1 MTVDA
6 LRDAIARNKVIVV
19 TGTGVSAS
27 LAGRSAKTATWL
39 GLLSDGVRRVEELDE
54 DRGALLRIRLD
65 AYENADPAKAR
76 ISDLTNLATELRQEF
91 AIADPNKFNRWLT
104 TAVGSLDIVD
114 DTLAHAIAALQ
125 TPIFTTNYDTLLER
139 ALKRSSASFT
149 QPDQMRAIAT
159 GGQDIGHLH
168 GIYSDGDN
176 VIFSEQDYVKVLS
189 NTPAQNLQNSAFTMS
204 TFLFIGFGAGTD
216 DPNFK
221 LMIDNFGKSF
231 GGTAQAHYRLCKES
245 DVRPGSDLSPVV
257 DLSYG
262 KDYEDLPT
270 FLATLIPNEE
280 VRAVVDLR
288 TASFADVSGRV
299 RDNSTLW
306 RDNESLEEK
315 SIAEL
320 IVEPIF
326 LPEPHDQYAQSTVV
340 DPDKSGVETV
350 NFAEAADTQR
360 VTLIAGEENAG
371 VTTALLW
378 AVNHL
383 LNADTSLHSIFI
395 EEPVVAGVKPLS
407 KKLERF
413 YTAANFDAWQAE
425 LQNAVVAVDNLRF
438 DRSDRFKRVIQ
449 EIASIETR
457 RTLVGIRQQ
466 DALDIATSLN
476 EAGVEDVRVI
486 YLGRFSNTEAREL
499 ARRLSPGSE
508 TKLVTSVMIVIR
520 EKRLPRNPFTITLL
534 LELIRN
540 GSALKDEESEIAVL
554 DKYLDLLLVGD
565 FFRRIGRDELT
576 LRNKRLVLVTLA
588 RKLVERKEDR
598 AQQSEFITWIEQLF
612 AELNWP
618 FDALGCLNDLLR
630 RRVLGKGLDNTI
642 HFQRS
647 AYLELMAGI
656 AAQEDE
662 EFRQLVF
669 DSPIE
674 LASIVRTYAAM
685 SRTSAEV
692 LRLMDTQLGLI
703 VDDALSGTV
712 FAGVRQRVASE
723 ALFSDRAE
731 STGAGDVEQAP
742 ESSALQKKRYYDVED
757 DRDVPAFLTARLEDL
772 TPGRVAALV
781 IDLASR
787 VLRDTD
793 ELRDQ
798 KLKGD
803 LLQKVLV
810 GWVRFLDLYEN
821 DLRVHPEFDSTI
833 RALFFKQE
841 REFDEDD
848 VASMKE
854 SVLKVAPS
862 YLTFSGL
869 SYCLAGPSLSPLLE
883 QVELVD
889 SDVQEYSA
897 IMRTLALYAS
907 GSLGWV
913 KSLSSLSARA
923 KRSWF
928 SASFLSSIARY
939 AYVADDRL
947 TEAHRDAIREFLR
960 ESIDIRY
967 TFPGG
972 VTAKNKAMNAFEDDL
987 RKALL
992 KEKGRAPREITVL

>member
-1 MTVDA
+1 MTVDT

-27 LAGRSAKTATWL
+27 LAGRDAKTATWL

-65 AYENADPAKAR
+65 AYEGAQPGKAR

-91 AIADPNKFNRWLT
+91 SIADPNRFNRWLAA
-104 TAVGSLDIVD
+104 AVGSLDIVD
-114 DTLAHAIAALQ
+114 ETLAHAISALK

-139 ALKRSSASFT
+139 ALGRSSASFT
-149 QPDQMRAIAT
+149 QPDQMRTIAT
-159 GGQDIGHLH
+159 GGEDVGHLH
-168 GIYSDGDN
+168 GIYTDGDN
-176 VIFSEQDYVKVLS
+176 VIFSEQDYVRVLS
-189 NTPAQNLQNSAFTMS
+189 NTPAQNLQNSAFTMT

-216 DPNFK
+216 DPNFQ
-221 LMIDNFGKSF
+221 LMIENFGKSF

-245 DVRPGSDLSPVV
+245 DVRPGSDLDPVV

-262 KDYEDLPT
+262 TAYEDLPK

-280 VRAVVDLR
+280 IRAVVDLR
-288 TASFADVSGRV
+288 TASFADVSSRV

-306 RDNESLEEK
+306 RDNDSLEHK
-315 SIAEL
+315 SIADL

-326 LPEPHDQYAQSTVV
+326 LPEPHDQYAQSSVV
-340 DPDKSGVETV
+340 DPDKSSIETV
-350 NFAEAADTQR
+350 NFTEAALGQR

-378 AVNHL
+378 AVNNL
-383 LNADTSLHSIFI
+383 LDADTGLHSIFI
-395 EEPVVAGVKPLS
+395 EEPVVAGLKPIA

-413 YTAANFDAWQAE
+413 YAASNFAEWDSE
-425 LQNAVVAVDNLRF
+425 LQNLVLAIDNLRF
-438 DRSDRFKRVIQ
+438 DQSDRFKRVIQ
-449 EIASIETR
+449 ELASVDTR
-457 RTLVGIRQQ
+457 RILIGIRQQ
-466 DALDIATSLN
+466 DALDIASSLA
-476 EAGVEDVRVI
+476 EAGVEEVRVI

-540 GSALKDEESEIAVL
+540 GSALKEEESEIAVL

-565 FFRRIGRDELT
+565 FFRSIGRDELT
-576 LRNKRLVLVTLA
+576 LRNKRVVLVTLA

-598 AQQSEFITWIEQLF
+598 AQQSDFIGWIEQLF

-647 AYLELMAGI
+647 AYLELMAGV
-656 AAQEDE
+656 AAQEDAD
-662 EFRQLVF
+662 FRQLVF
-669 DSPIE
+669 DSPLE

-685 SRTSAEV
+685 SRSSAEV
-692 LRLMDTQLGLI
+692 LRLMDSQLSRI
-703 VDDALSGTV
+703 VEDALSGSV

-731 STGAGDVEQAP
+731 STGTTEVERTT
-742 ESSALQKKRYYDVED
+742 ERSALQEKRYYDVED

-798 KLKGD
+798 ELKGN
-803 LLQKVLV
+803 LLKKVLV

-833 RALFFKQE
+833 RSLFFKQE

-848 VASMKE
+848 VAKMKE

-883 QVELVD
+883 QVDLAESAV
-889 SDVQEYSA
+889 SEYSA

-913 KSLSSLSARA
+913 KSLSALSSRA

-928 SASFLSSIARY
+928 CASFLSSIARY
-939 AYVADDRL
+939 AYIADGRL
-947 TEAHRDAIREFLR
+947 TEEHRDAIREFLR

-972 VTAKNKAMNAFEDDL
+972 VMAKNKAMNAFEDDL

-992 KEKGRAPREITVL
+992 REKGRGPREITVL